1 MADAELL
8 VSKGDFARLINV
20 SPGRVSQMIAEG
32 KIGPDALD
40 GEGRNARIRANLAR
54 RQIADRTDLG
64 QRFGNGLDTQLDF
77 GAPPAAAGRPQP
89 TSDPVAEAIMNER
102 LLSLRLARERA
113 TEDRL
118 AEQGRYVR
126 ADITQAAMTKMAA
139 SLLTIFEGGLAD
151 LAAALAAKHGLVQ
164 RDVLHQLRTEFRTV
178 RVKAL
183 EALRRDMTTV
193 PPIVTDEIPDA
204 TDPAL
209 GEA

>member
-1 MADAELL
+1 M
-8 VSKGDFARLINV
+8 
-20 SPGRVSQMIAEG
+20 
-32 KIGPDALD
+32 
-40 GEGRNARIRANLAR
+40 
-54 RQIADRTDLG
+54 
-64 QRFGNGLDTQLDF
+64 TQ
-77 GAPPAAAGRPQP
+77 
-89 TSDPVAEAIMNER
+89 
-102 LLSLRLARERA
+102 
-113 TEDRL
+113 
-118 AEQGRYVR
+118 
-126 ADITQAAMTKMAA
+126 MAA